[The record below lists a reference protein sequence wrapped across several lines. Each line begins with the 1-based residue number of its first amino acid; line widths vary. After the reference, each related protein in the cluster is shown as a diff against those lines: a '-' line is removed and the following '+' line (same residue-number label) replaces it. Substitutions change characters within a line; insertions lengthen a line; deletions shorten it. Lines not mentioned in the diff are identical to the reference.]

1 MNKQKNTKMPKQ
13 AIENF
18 GGEKEMIKRNPK
30 KLLSLKAGLPKH
42 GTLRARAM
50 DRYPMLR
57 ELSIEERTALL

>member
-42 GTLRARAM
+42 GTLRARAKQ
-50 DRYPMLR
+50 PMLR